1 MNKYIK
7 PFLVFEWITVLGA
20 STAAYILWGFPL
32 YICIGIVLLG
42 VILTL
47 EMVRV
52 WQNPDQYIVKQGNY
66 EPFIKY
72 MEDEGENY
80 IGEFEDGFLFEN
92 EKGNVTSHIGI
103 KSFTK
108 YYDFIDAHQT
118 RSLLFCFLFLYKNC
132 GI

>member
-1 MNKYIK
+1 MKSMFKSKFFRFFIIILALI
-7 PFLVFEWITVLGA
+7 FVLVFIKRDVIFQEGNPIPLAIAITK
-20 STAAYILWGFPL
+20 
-32 YICIGIVLLG
+32 
-42 VILTL
+42 LTFQDV

-108 YYDFIDAHQT
+108 YYDLIDT
-118 RSLLFCFLFLYKNC
+118 PY
-132 GI
+132 